1 MASIADNHYNIVKEV
16 MENNRTRTSIE
27 TLDYDGR
34 VKNIALMISKGALTE
49 AAINLA
55 KEFLK

>member
-1 MASIADNHYNIVKEV
+1 